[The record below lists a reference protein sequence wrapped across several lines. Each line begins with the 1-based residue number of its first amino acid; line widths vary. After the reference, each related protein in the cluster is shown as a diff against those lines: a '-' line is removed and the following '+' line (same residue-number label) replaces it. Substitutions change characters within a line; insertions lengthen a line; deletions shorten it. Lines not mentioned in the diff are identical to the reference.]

1 MAERWR
7 SSRVE
12 ARSVRR
18 AGVLMDAADGLRPD
32 CEGLL
37 MVGARRVRR
46 GGGCPSRLIVGDRP
60 PGGAIQIV
68 ILTVLE
74 GPEKGGKPKGAEHDR
89 KRNQID
95 QDFHQIVSLCR
106 RARKALSITSSDEVD
121 IAAAAISGVT
131 RPAIASGTASAL

>member
-1 MAERWR
+1 MAFA
-7 SSRVE
+7 RV
-12 ARSVRR
+12 AI
-18 AGVLMDAADGLRPD
+18 A
-32 CEGLL
+32 LL
-37 MVGARRVRR
+37 MLGARRLRQ
-46 GGGCPSRLIVGDRP
+46 GGCLSWLIVGDRP
-60 PGGAIQIV
+60 PGGASEIV

-74 GPEKGGKPKGAEHDR
+74 GPEKGDKPKGAEHDR

-106 RARKALSITSSDEVD
+106 RARKALSITSSDEPD